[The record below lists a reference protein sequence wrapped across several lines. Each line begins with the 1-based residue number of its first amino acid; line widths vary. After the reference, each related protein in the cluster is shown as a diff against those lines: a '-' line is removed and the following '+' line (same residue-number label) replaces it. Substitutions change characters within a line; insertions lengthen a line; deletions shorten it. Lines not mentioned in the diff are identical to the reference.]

1 MTLIPEYIIVMT
13 WALAAVII
21 VAIIAAI
28 FFRLYIMFLSNEKE
42 NLRDRIQDY
51 DYQIGSARNRLEK
64 LKEEIRE
71 LEARKMEITINL
83 PDWIKLP
90 DWQQRFVL
98 EYKELLE
105 RVVKLE
111 RMLNNWDN
119 LNFTPKCSKELL
131 TTQYNIMEAYLS
143 ILEERATIEG
153 VEFIKL
159 IKQETL
165 K

>member
-1 MTLIPEYIIVMT
+1 
-13 WALAAVII
+13 
-21 VAIIAAI
+21 
-28 FFRLYIMFLSNEKE
+28 
-42 NLRDRIQDY
+42 
-51 DYQIGSARNRLEK
+51 
-64 LKEEIRE
+64 
-71 LEARKMEITINL
+71 MEITINL

-119 LNFTPKCSKELL
+119 LNFTPKCSKSLL
-131 TTQYNIMEAYLS
+131 TAQYNTMRAYLS
-143 ILEERATIEG
+143 ILEERAIIED
-153 VEFIKL
+153 VNLKKFIVD
-159 IKQETL
+159 L